1 MENMMAPRRPA
12 GSQFAA
18 LLTAHP
24 RETAVALVL
33 TGLLLILG
41 IAAPGF
47 FSGANLRDLLLTNVP
62 VLIASIGM
70 TAVIV
75 ARQIDISI
83 GSLFACGT
91 VLTGL
96 LAKSGLPLPAVALLV
111 IIFGGLLGAVNGG
124 LVAYGRIPAIVVT
137 LAGMIILRDLL
148 KWLTD
153 GAWVQGLPSDF
164 QWFGLGQA
172 AGQVAIVAIT
182 FTVWLIGLW
191 GLSNLAVGRAV
202 YAVGSDAEAARLV
215 GLDPRL
221 ITLLVFVFA
230 GSLTSLASLL
240 NSLRFA
246 ELQSN
251 AGVGLELRTIAA
263 VVVGGTAVSGGRGT
277 LIGSL
282 LGVALLGVIGT
293 ALIYLGID
301 PSWERAIQGAIILAA
316 ISTDLLIER
325 TRVNAGIKTIPD

>member
-1 MENMMAPRRPA
+1 MAPRRPA

>member
-1 MENMMAPRRPA
+1 MAPRRPA

-182 FTVWLIGLW
+182 LTVWLIGLW

-325 TRVNAGIKTIPD
+325 TRVNAGTKTIPD

>member
-1 MENMMAPRRPA
+1 MVPRPYG
-12 GSQFAA
+12 GSQLATLFRQ
-18 LLTAHP
+18 HP

-33 TGLLLILG
+33 SGLLLIL
-41 IAAPGF
+41 AVVAPGF
-47 FSGANLRDLLLTNVP
+47 FSRANLRDLILTNVS

-70 TAVIV
+70 TAVIL
-75 ARQIDISI
+75 ARQIDISV

-91 VLTGL
+91 VVTGL
-96 LAKSGLPLPAVALLV
+96 LAKAALPLPAIFLIV
-111 IIFGGLLGAVNGG
+111 IIFGALLGAINGG
-124 LVAYGRIPAIVVT
+124 LVAYGRIPSIVVT
-137 LAGMIILRDLL
+137 LAVMIILRDSL

-153 GAWVQGLPSDF
+153 GAWVQGLPNDF
-164 QWFGLGQA
+164 QWFGLSQTGGQLLIL
-172 AGQVAIVAIT
+172 GIT
-182 FTVWLIGLW
+182 LAVWLVGVW
-191 GLSNLAVGRAV
+191 GLSNLAAGRAI

-221 ITLLVFVFA
+221 VTLLVFVLA
-230 GSLTSLASLL
+230 GSLTGLASLL

-277 LIGSL
+277 LTGSL

-301 PSWERAIQGAIILAA
+301 PSWEKAIQGGIILAA

-325 TRVNAGIKTIPD
+325 TRANAGIKTIPD